1 MGAANAVT
9 VDTPDPGN
17 LGIDAALESIFY
29 LGTTNFLG
37 GSFFIKN
44 HKNPSGGTPTCKKS
58 GVFGQKPAFLEPS
71 II

>member
-1 MGAANAVT
+1 MST
-9 VDTPDPGN
+9 
-17 LGIDAALESIFY
+17 LGSDSSALIFWKESIFY

-44 HKNPSGGTPTCKKS
+44 HKNLTGGIPPCQKS
-58 GVFGQKPAFLEPS
+58 GVFGQKPAFLEAS